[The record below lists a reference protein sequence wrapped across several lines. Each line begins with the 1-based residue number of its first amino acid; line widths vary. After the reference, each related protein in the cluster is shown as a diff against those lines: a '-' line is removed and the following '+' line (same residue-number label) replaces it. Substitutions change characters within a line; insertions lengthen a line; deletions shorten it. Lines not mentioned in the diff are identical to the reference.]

1 MIKTNIDEA
10 IARVDDWKGKKVT
23 YEPVAGGITNP
34 NFKVNVEGTNY
45 FLKIPGA
52 GTDFINRD
60 VCHAAN
66 VNAAES
72 GAGPKVCY
80 YYEDTGVEIFEWLE
94 GYRQVTYGD
103 VYDEHIFT
111 MIAEA
116 SAAFHNRPGSSL
128 PLVESVFDQTRDMV
142 ERAKQGR
149 FLPPWHDRMLYMMD
163 VCEEAF
169 NIYGIE
175 NKVCHNDLYTNN
187 MMYNDETGDLKIID
201 WEYASMN
208 DPYYDLGT
216 FSDSNFLT
224 EPMDVELTKIYHG
237 GKFDDI
243 GFARLKLNKIL
254 SDIKWGY
261 WSLQQAINS
270 DVDFDYMNWYNI
282 QTCPLPWKW
291 SDPRL
296 DSWINMLKGRT
307 PFYTE

>member
-1 MIKTNIDEA
+1 MKKTNIDEA
-10 IARVDDWKGKKVT
+10 VARVADWQGKDVS

-34 NFKVNVEGTNY
+34 NFKVFVDGKAY
-45 FLKIPGA
+45 FLKIPGV

-72 GAGPKVCY
+72 GAGPQVCY
-80 YYEDTGVEIFEWLE
+80 YFEDTGVEIFEWLD

-103 VYDEHIFT
+103 IYDEHIFT
-111 MIAEA
+111 KISEA
-116 SAAFHNRPGSSL
+116 TAAFHNREGAEL
-128 PLVESVFDQTRDMV
+128 PLVESVFDQTREMV
-142 ERAKQGR
+142 DRAKQGR
-149 FLPPWHDRMLYMMD
+149 YLPPWHDRMMFLLQS
-163 VCEEAF
+163 CEEAF
-169 NIYGIE
+169 DIYGIDR
-175 NKVCHNDLYTNN
+175 KVCHNDLYSNN
-187 MMYNDETGDLKIID
+187 MMYNEETGDLKIID

-216 FSDSNFLT
+216 FSDSNYLT
-224 EPMDVELTKIYHG
+224 EDMDIVLTKIYHG
-237 GKFDDI
+237 GVMDEF

-282 QTCPLPWKW
+282 QVSPLLWKW
-291 SDPRL
+291 NDPRVDMWL
-296 DSWINMLKGRT
+296 NMLRGKT
-307 PFYTE
+307 PFYTK

>member
-1 MIKTNIDEA
+1 MVKTNIEEA
-10 IARVDDWKGKKVT
+10 IARIDDWADAKVT

-34 NFKVNVEGTNY
+34 NFKIFVDDKTF

-52 GTDFINRD
+52 GTDFIDRN

-80 YYEDTGVEIFEWLE
+80 YFEDTGVEVFEWLD

-103 VYDEHIFT
+103 VYDENIFRK
-111 MIAEA
+111 IAEA
-116 SAAFHNRPGSSL
+116 SAAFHNREGATL
-128 PLVESVFDQTRDMV
+128 PLVESVFDQTRDMID
-142 ERAKQGR
+142 RAKQGR
-149 FLPPWHDRMLYMMD
+149 YLPVWHDRMLWMLQI
-163 VCEEAF
+163 CEEAF
-169 NIYGIE
+169 ENYGIDK
-175 NKVCHNDLYTNN
+175 KVCHNDLYTNN
-187 MMYNDETGDLKIID
+187 MMYNEETGDLKIID

-216 FSDSNFLT
+216 FSDSNYLT
-224 EPMDVELTKIYHG
+224 EEMDVVLTKIYHNG
-237 GKFDDI
+237 VFDDF

-282 QTCPLPWKW
+282 QTSPLPWKW
-291 SDPRL
+291 SDPRVDIWL
-296 DSWINMLKGRT
+296 NKLNGKT
-307 PFYTE
+307 PFYTK